1 MSAVFKA
8 VNLKPAAPLQFPC
21 RQCGAVLKYAPGTK
35 HLRCEHCGTENSIEL
50 RAGEI
55 EEYDLRQAL
64 QQLTQTRPTNAAA
77 PTIHC
82 DECGAGFQ
90 FEAKNHAGECPFC
103 GTPIVAATAEIKPI
117 QPKSLLPFGI
127 DEAAARRRFRQWIAG
142 LWFAPNAVKKY
153 ARSDTKLNGVYL
165 PFWTFDSQ
173 TATTYSGERGDVY
186 YVQERVQVVRN
197 NRMVTETRQ
206 VPKIRWTPVSGRVQR
221 FFDDV
226 LVGASNSLPRKILD
240 ALQPWDLHALIP
252 YDENYLSG
260 FRSEYYQVELA
271 DGFDLARQVMDN
283 QIYLDICR
291 DIGGDHQRIH
301 QVDTHH
307 SGTTYKH
314 CLLPVWSAAFR
325 YRDKSYRFVINGRTG
340 KVRGERPYSIWKIA
354 FAVLAALLSAAGIYY
369 YLEKSGA
376 LENMQNRPAAV
387 HSSPYR
393 QSPDYDS
400 I

>member
-8 VNLKPAAPLQFPC
+8 INPKQVALQFPC
-21 RQCGAVLKYAPGTK
+21 KQCGAVLKYAPGTEY
-35 HLRCEHCGTENSIEL
+35 LVCEHCGAENQIEL
-50 RAGEI
+50 RTGKI

-64 QQLTQTRPTNAAA
+64 QQVSQSGTEPTV
-77 PTIHC
+77 PSIHC

-103 GTPIVAATAEIKPI
+103 GAPIVSSTAQIKPI
-117 QPKSLLPFGI
+117 QPKSLLPFSI
-127 DEAAARRRFRQWIAG
+127 DEANARQRFQKWITS

-153 ARSDTKLNGVYL
+153 ARSDTKLTGVYL
-165 PFWTFDSQ
+165 PFWTFDSH
-173 TATTYSGERGDVY
+173 TVSSYSGERGDVY
-186 YVQERVQVVRN
+186 YVQQAVQVVRN
-197 NRMVTETRQ
+197 NQVVTEMRQ
-206 VPKIRWTPVSGRVQR
+206 VPKIRWTPVSGQVRR

-240 ALQPWDLHALIP
+240 ALQPWDLYALIP

-271 DGFDLARQVMDN
+271 DGFDRARQVMDN
-283 QIYLDICR
+283 QIYLDICQ

-301 QVDTHH
+301 KVNTHH
-307 SGTTYKH
+307 NQTTYKH

-340 KVRGERPYSIWKIA
+340 KVKGERPYSFWKIA
-354 FAVLAALLSAAGIYY
+354 FASLMALLLAVGVYY
-369 YLEKSGA
+369 FLEQSGA
-376 LENMQNRPAAV
+376 LQNLQT
-387 HSSPYR
+387 HELIIQPY
-393 QSPDYDS
+393 QYQQPLSY
-400 I
+400 

>member
-1 MSAVFKA
+1 MSAIFKA
-8 VNLKPAAPLQFPC
+8 VQQKPANLQFPC
-21 RQCGAVLKYAPGTK
+21 QQCGAVLKYAAGTT
-35 HLRCEHCGTENSIEL
+35 HLLCEHCGTQNLIEA
-50 RAGEI
+50 RGGAI
-55 EEYDLRQAL
+55 EEYDLGQAL
-64 QQLTQTRPTNAAA
+64 RQLAQAPASTAAT

-82 DECGAGFQ
+82 NECGAGFQ
-90 FEAKNHAGECPFC
+90 FEAKIHAGECPFC

-127 DEAAARRRFRQWIAG
+127 DEAAARRRFQRWIAG

-153 ARSDTKLNGVYL
+153 ARGDTKLSGVYL

-173 TATTYSGERGDVY
+173 TSTTYSGERGDVY
-186 YVQERVQVVRN
+186 YVREQVQVVRN
-197 NRMVTETRQ
+197 NRVVTETRQ

-226 LVGASNSLPRKILD
+226 LVGASHSLPRKILD

-260 FRSEYYQVELA
+260 YRSEYYQVELA
-271 DGFDLARQVMDN
+271 DGFDRARQVMDD

-301 QVDTHH
+301 RVDTRH
-307 SGTTYKH
+307 GNTTYKH
-314 CLLPVWSAAFR
+314 CLLPIWSAAFR

-340 KVRGERPYSIWKIA
+340 KVQGERPYSIWKIA
-354 FAVLAALLSAAGIYY
+354 LACLSALLLAAGIYY
-369 YLEKSGA
+369 YLEATGA
-376 LENMQNRPAAV
+376 LGNPQGAMTTQPYPYPTAPAGW
-387 HSSPYR
+387 R
-393 QSPDYDS
+393 
-400 I
+400 

>member
-8 VNLKPAAPLQFPC
+8 LNPKPATLQFPC
-21 RQCGAVLKYAPGTK
+21 KQCGAVLKYAPGTT
-35 HLRCEHCGTENSIEL
+35 HLLCEHCGAENTIEL
-50 RAGEI
+50 RGGWI
-55 EEYDLRQAL
+55 EEYDLKQAL
-64 QQLTQTRPTNAAA
+64 QQLTQTHTETASPS
-77 PTIHC
+77 IHC
-82 DECGAGFQ
+82 NECGAGFQ

-103 GTPIVAATAEIKPI
+103 GAPIVAATTQIKPI

-127 DEAAARRRFRQWIAG
+127 DEDTAQRRFQTWIRG

-153 ARSDTKLNGVYL
+153 ARSDTKLSGVYL
-165 PFWTFDSQ
+165 PFWTFDSH
-173 TATTYSGERGDVY
+173 TATNYSGERGDVY

-197 NRMVTETRQ
+197 NQVVTETQQ
-206 VPKIRWTPVSGRVQR
+206 VPKIRWTPVSGQVQR

-271 DGFDLARQVMDN
+271 DGFDMARQVMDN

-301 QVDTHH
+301 QVITHH
-307 SGTTYKH
+307 SDTTYKH

-340 KVRGERPYSIWKIA
+340 KVQGERPYSIWKIA
-354 FAVLAALLSAAGIYY
+354 FASLGALLLAAGVYY
-369 YLEKSGA
+369 YLEQSGA
-376 LENMQNRPAAV
+376 LENPQGQPMTIQPY
-387 HSSPYR
+387 PYR
-393 QSPDYDS
+393 QAPGIYQ
-400 I
+400 

>member
-8 VNLKPAAPLQFPC
+8 LKTKPTTLQFPC
-21 RQCGAVLKYAPGTK
+21 KQCGAVLKYAPGTEY
-35 HLRCEHCGTENSIEL
+35 LVCEYCGTENTIEL
-50 RAGEI
+50 RSNTI
-55 EEYDLRQAL
+55 EELDLNQAL
-64 QQLTQTRPTNAAA
+64 AQLSHPQTVTTTT

-82 DECGAGFQ
+82 NECGAGFQ
-90 FEAKNHAGECPFC
+90 FEAQNHAGECPFC
-103 GTPIVAATAEIKPI
+103 GSPIVATTAQIKPI
-117 QPKSLLPFGI
+117 QAKSLLPFGI
-127 DEAAARRRFRQWIAG
+127 DEASARQRFQKWIAG

-153 ARSDTKLNGVYL
+153 ARSDTKLSGIYL
-165 PFWTFDSQ
+165 PFWTFDSH

-197 NRMVTETRQ
+197 NRVVTETRQ
-206 VPKIRWTPVSGRVQR
+206 VPKIRWTPVSGQVRR

-271 DGFDLARQVMDN
+271 EGFDLARQIMDN

-301 QVDTHH
+301 RVSTHH

-340 KVRGERPYSIWKIA
+340 KVQGERPYSVWKIV
-354 FAVLAALLSAAGIYY
+354 FAILISLLLLTGAYY
-369 YLEKSGA
+369 YLEQSGA
-376 LENMQNRPAAV
+376 LQNV
-387 HSSPYR
+387 QSMPYPVQNYQTPR
-393 QSPDYDS
+393 VYVY
-400 I
+400 